1 MNTRTFTIH
10 IILAGMLLFTACG
23 DDNPSGTTD
32 DGFDE
37 QVASSIL
44 QNEAENIILQTY
56 TDLNTEAGLLL
67 DAVNTL
73 ANDVSQSN
81 LEAAQQQWVAT
92 RVPWESSES
101 FLFGPVDTEGLD
113 PALDSWPVNRT
124 DLVGVLESN
133 NDLTPE
139 FVDGL
144 EGVLKGFHTIEFL
157 LFGDGN
163 SKTAND
169 LTSRELEYLSATTQV
184 LKNDTQAL
192 EDGWREDAGNFVNAL
207 AQAGNGSEIFTS
219 QRAGIEELILGMEI
233 IADEVANGKINDPL
247 TQQNATL
254 VESQFSFNSKNDFQD
269 NIRSI
274 RHIYTGDMASNSGA
288 GITDFVSEF
297 NTDLDSRFKSE
308 IEAAITAIGDIQGN
322 FRDAITDNPE
332 SVQNAQDAV
341 RTILQT
347 IQENIKPLLDEF

>member
-1 MNTRTFTIH
+1 MTTRNITISLTM
-10 IILAGMLLFTACG
+10 IVLLLFTACD

-32 DGFDE
+32 EGFSE
-37 QVASSIL
+37 QVATEIL
-44 QNEAENIILQTY
+44 GNEAENVILQTY
-56 TDLNTEAGLLL
+56 TDLNTEAGQLKSDVEALVNNQTSANL
-67 DAVNTL
+67 DA
-73 ANDVSQSN
+73 
-81 LEAAQQQWVAT
+81 AQEQWKAT

-124 DLVGVLESN
+124 DLIGVLESSD
-133 NDLTPE
+133 DLTPA

-144 EGVLKGFHTIEFL
+144 QGTLKGFHTIEFL

-163 SKTAND
+163 SKTAD
-169 LTSRELEYLSATTQV
+169 DFTQRELDYLSATTQV
-184 LKNDTQAL
+184 LKDDTQAL
-192 EDGWREDAGNFVNAL
+192 EDGWREDGGNFVDAL
-207 AQAGNGSEIFTS
+207 AQAGNGSDVFTS
-219 QRAGIEELILGMEI
+219 QRAGIEILILGMDI

-247 TQQNATL
+247 SQENTTL
-254 VESQFSFNSKNDFQD
+254 VESQFSFNSKLDFQN

-274 RHIYTGDMASNSGA
+274 QAIYTGDMGSNSGP

-297 NTDLDSRFKSE
+297 DTDLDSRYKSE
-308 IEAAITAIGDIQGN
+308 MEAAITAIGNIEGN
-322 FRDAITDNPE
+322 FRDAITENPE

-347 IQENIKPLLDEF
+347 IQEDIRPLLNEF